1 MAVVLELTFV
11 EGPRAGDAVQV
22 APDVAVIGRSAAVD
36 VPLDDPAASR
46 QHARLRRSGD
56 AYEIENLSPNG
67 TLVNGAPVE
76 SRVLR
81 EGDVIQIGAATRMKV
96 RYLVRS
102 GAVVAYAATGDAGG
116 IGAAF
121 DDSEPSPPS
130 VAPAAKPSLLRRPKV
145 VIGLAVYFLA
155 VMIVFLLLETG
166 RPRVEWPNGLGRREI
181 AEMMERYFA
190 ADSPAFERSPNPARE
205 REALDR
211 ARQAFAIA
219 PVSARSQW
227 AAAVAYRDAIAYS
240 PRHTLHDADD
250 ARNFRKARTDLAD
263 KLADLYIRAL
273 AEQRKGRLTAARDRF
288 NALRQIVSDPRCPL
302 HEHIGRWLTAI
313 NSAIAE

>member
-1 MAVVLELTFV
+1 MAVVLELTFA
-11 EGPRAGDAVQV
+11 EGPQAGNAVQV
-22 APDVAVIGRSAAVD
+22 APDVAVIGRSAAAD

-46 QHARLRRSGD
+46 QHARLRRTGD

-76 SRVLR
+76 SRPLR
-81 EGDVIQIGAATRMKV
+81 EGDVIQIGAATRLKV

-102 GAVVAYAATGDAGG
+102 GAVVAYGAAGDAGG
-116 IGAAF
+116 NGAAF
-121 DDSEPSPPS
+121 DDSEPPP
-130 VAPAAKPSLLRRPKV
+130 PAAPVDKPSLLRRPKV
-145 VIGLAVYFLA
+145 IIGLAVYFLA
-155 VMIVFLLLETG
+155 VLIVFLMLETG

-190 ADSPAFERSPNPARE
+190 ADSPAFERSPNAARE

-211 ARQAFAIA
+211 ARQAIAIA
-219 PVSARSQW
+219 PVSARSLW

-240 PRHTLHDADD
+240 AQHTLHDADD
-250 ARNFRKARTDLAD
+250 ARNFRKARADLAD

-288 NALRQIVSDPRCPL
+288 NTLRQVVSDPRCPL
-302 HEHIGRWLTAI
+302 HEHVGRWLAAI
-313 NSAIAE
+313 NTAIAE